1 MFLYMCIENHDY
13 FHGQHTITIPAGST
27 KWKFN
32 ITILNDK
39 ILEANETFY
48 VSILSSSLPDHVSTT
63 NSSQTSVT
71 IIDDDC
77 K

>member
-1 MFLYMCIENHDY
+1 MCIENHDY
-13 FHGQHTITIPAGST
+13 FHGQHIITIPARST
-27 KWKFN
+27 KWQFN

-39 ILEANETFY
+39 ILEADETFY
-48 VSILSSSLPDHVSTT
+48 VSILSGSLPDHVSTI
-63 NSSQTSVT
+63 NSSRASVT